1 MDLGGG
7 VDEGNKIDFLMRVDE
22 GNKKIHYGS

>member
-1 MDLGGG
+1 MGLGG
-7 VDEGNKIDFLMRVDE
+7 VLEVVLIIPHFEGVDE